1 MKLWRFATS
10 DLAFGYRHQAALWVA
25 AAWWASLTML
35 GFVVVPLLFMF
46 LPTPAMAGTM
56 AGHLFT
62 AQTWI
67 STACTLGLLALHK
80 TPGVPTT
87 PWRFACVVLGL
98 GCAAAAE
105 WIAAP
110 HIVARDNLALWHR
123 LGSGMYLVQWL
134 CAITVFQSLLR
145 RSPQALPAAND
156 QV

>member
-1 MKLWRFATS
+1 MKSWRFATS
-10 DLAFGYRHQAALWVA
+10 NFAAGLRDRATLWVA

-35 GFVVVPLLFMF
+35 GFVIVPLLFIY

-67 STACTLGLLALHK
+67 SMVCTLALLALHK
-80 TPGVPTT
+80 KPGFAATT
-87 PWRFACVVLGL
+87 WRFACIALGL
-98 GCAAAAE
+98 ACAVVAE
-105 WIAAP
+105 WIVAP

-134 CAITVFQSLLR
+134 CAIAVFQSLLR
-145 RSPQALPAAND
+145 RLPQALAAAND

>member
-1 MKLWRFATS
+1 MR
-10 DLAFGYRHQAALWVA
+10 RQAALWLA
-25 AAWWASLTML
+25 AAWWVSLTML
-35 GFVVVPLLFMF
+35 GFVVVPLLFVY

-56 AGHLFT
+56 AGHLFS

-67 STACTLGLLALHK
+67 SMVCAVVLLVLHKPVGLPATAWRLALLGL
-80 TPGVPTT
+80 
-87 PWRFACVVLGL
+87 ACAV
-98 GCAAAAE
+98 AAE

-134 CAITVFQSLLR
+134 CAIAVFQGLLR
-145 RSPQALPAAND
+145 RAPQDQSAASA

>member
-1 MKLWRFATS
+1 
-10 DLAFGYRHQAALWVA
+10 
-25 AAWWASLTML
+25 ML
-35 GFVVVPLLFMF
+35 GFVVVPLLFVY
-46 LPTPAMAGTM
+46 LPTPAMAGAM

-67 STACTLGLLALHK
+67 SMACAVVLLALSNQ
-80 TPGVPTT
+80 PGIQRGA
-87 PWRFACVVLGL
+87 WRRLCIAVGL
-98 GCAAAAE
+98 LCALAAE

-134 CAITVFQSLLR
+134 CSIAVFHGIVR
-145 RSPQALPAAND
+145 RFPRETPLAND